1 MAEIASIKGGAKE
14 AAPAE
19 KEKVVRYRLTKE
31 QTAYVNDL
39 VKLENRIAVCREYI
53 GLWMA
58 FFRFFAEDLSQKEI
72 TAAEEK
78 AFFQTMTQITR
89 KHFMFVELMAELFDR
104 KDDVINVVAM
114 AVSLSNIQSMGEN
127 TRSKLE
133 LDWHSIFLDMNK
145 ALGRLIRQ
153 MPGNLPLSQALE
165 KLQKVAPATPQASA
179 AQANTGTAQAA
190 GAKKGLLA
198 KK

>member
-1 MAEIASIKGGAKE
+1 MADIASIKGGGKS

-19 KEKVVRYRLTKE
+19 KEKVVRYRLSKE

-53 GLWMA
+53 ALWMG
-58 FFRFFAEDLSQKEI
+58 FFRFFAEDLTQKEI
-72 TAAEEK
+72 TANDEK
-78 AFFQTMTQITR
+78 LFFQTMTQISR
-89 KHFMFVELMAELFDR
+89 KHFMFCELMADQFER
-104 KDDVINVVAM
+104 RDDIINVLAL
-114 AVSLSNIQSMGEN
+114 AVSLLNIQGMNEN

-153 MPGNLPLSQALE
+153 LPGNLPLSQALE
-165 KLQKVAPATPQASA
+165 KMQKVAPAQPQTSA
-179 AQANTGTAQAA
+179 AAA
-190 GAKKGLLA
+190 LGAAPAEKKKSGLLS